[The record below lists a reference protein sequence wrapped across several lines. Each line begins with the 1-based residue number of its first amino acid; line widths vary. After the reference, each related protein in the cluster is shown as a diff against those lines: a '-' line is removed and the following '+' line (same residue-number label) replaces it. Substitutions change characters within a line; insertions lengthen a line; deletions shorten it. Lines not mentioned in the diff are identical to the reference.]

1 MSFRIVDGE
10 LIDYTGD
17 DTEVVIPAGVTSIGK
32 SAFCDCKGLTRIT
45 IPDSVTNIGEHAFE
59 GCMGLTK
66 ITIPDSVTSIGES
79 AFLYCEGLTSVVI
92 GNGVTRIGDNAFCAC
107 ENLTSVTIG
116 NSVKKIGASAF
127 GECPGLKSIIIP
139 DSVVALDYDDYA
151 GGTFCYCTN
160 LTHVSIGKGLK
171 KIGDCAF
178 ADCESL
184 QEIVFHGNVT
194 AIPKNAFEACPKFK
208 VVIDKDLIRSD
219 SGLSAKYVDFDF
231 DFDDT
236 DLVYISLFSSGKKWQ
251 TWLQDRITD
260 ADAIFSEMLSVLESN
275 PGLVKKAQK
284 SLTWFIETYFSN
296 INANNI
302 KRMKKLD
309 GDFIGKIASETTK
322 KQEEHD
328 SLSEF
333 EKPFIGMLSDV
344 EISSEVQKE
353 IKKGIRFSEN
363 QMICSPIILQYIVN
377 SYYMEYKRCASLQHG
392 EYGDYLALKDG
403 RKLQRIESADKL
415 AEKLDYTELVDY
427 LTKKANSPRYRL
439 YIVAWAR
446 YADDKSV
453 KGITWNYKS
462 ELRGKKKQ
470 NIRAET
476 VKESLLLSNT
486 IAAAELFDSIGE
498 LDRYAAKRGVNEMEL
513 RNTDMIP
520 EFGFDSDGVKRY
532 DIGGNVIEA
541 RITDA
546 LKIELFD
553 TNAQK
558 VIRSFP
564 KKSADPAKAEAAA
577 KDFAAFKKDV
587 TAFIKEYDLQTAK
600 MYMIGDSISLDTW
613 NKVYRDHP
621 IISKLNNMIIWQDTA
636 GCTFA
641 VIDGQ
646 IIDSN
651 GNDFMPNDQVR
662 VAHVLDMDADD
673 IVRWQKLLKDKK
685 QSLLLEQVWE
695 PVRQSKNTVDS
706 SRYSGAV
713 ITSKE
718 RNLLKTRL
726 KRRGIN
732 VSAGEVRRE
741 YDYRAGKYIFDSEND
756 MFFDNAAKL
765 HYTVEEKS
773 GDLTLGDFTVRNS
786 KDVRK
791 INAILLELDRI
802 TISAQIRCDN
812 VEAIEEAQ
820 LDELTVSQISDFI
833 KLATENKA
841 TNCTALLLDYKNR
854 KYPEYDSFDEFVL
867 EW

>member
-1 MSFRIVDGE
+1 MSFEKSLLEMIE
-10 LIDYTGD
+10 N
-17 DTEVVIPAGVTSIGK
+17 TE
-32 SAFCDCKGLTRIT
+32 
-45 IPDSVTNIGEHAFE
+45 
-59 GCMGLTK
+59 
-66 ITIPDSVTSIGES
+66 
-79 AFLYCEGLTSVVI
+79 
-92 GNGVTRIGDNAFCAC
+92 
-107 ENLTSVTIG
+107 
-116 NSVKKIGASAF
+116 
-127 GECPGLKSIIIP
+127 
-139 DSVVALDYDDYA
+139 
-151 GGTFCYCTN
+151 
-160 LTHVSIGKGLK
+160 
-171 KIGDCAF
+171 
-178 ADCESL
+178 
-184 QEIVFHGNVT
+184 
-194 AIPKNAFEACPKFK
+194 
-208 VVIDKDLIRSD
+208 IDKDVR
-219 SGLSAKYVDFDF
+219 
-231 DFDDT
+231 
-236 DLVYISLFSSGKKWQ
+236 
-251 TWLQDRITD
+251 
-260 ADAIFSEMLSVLESN
+260 
-275 PGLVKKAQK
+275 KA
-284 SLTWFIETYFSN
+284 
-296 INANNI
+296 
-302 KRMKKLD
+302 
-309 GDFIGKIASETTK
+309 
-322 KQEEHD
+322 
-328 SLSEF
+328 
-333 EKPFIGMLSDV
+333 V
-344 EISSEVQKE
+344 
-353 IKKGIRFSEN
+353 KKGILYEEN
-363 QMICSPIILQYIVN
+363 MTLCSPKILQYIVHICNMQFGKDASKYDAVYQFYDTLDN
-377 SYYMEYKRCASLQHG
+377 SIISKQ
-392 EYGDYLALKDG
+392 LK
-403 RKLQRIESADKL
+403 IADKL
-415 AEKLDYTELVDY
+415 ASLLHQSAFINYLSYEISYCDYRIFL
-427 LTKKANSPRYRL
+427 S
-439 YIVAWAR
+439 AWAR
-446 YADDKSV
+446 YAPDKEIV
-453 KGITWNYKS
+453 KIVNYY
-462 ELRGKKKQ
+462 KKWKCKKTKDKY
-470 NIRAET
+470 RAEGIHDM
-476 VKESLLLSNT
+476 LLLSDT
-486 IAAAELFDSIGE
+486 IAAMKFFDSIGE
-498 LDRYAAKRGVNEMEL
+498 LRKYAQKRGMTESEL
-513 RNTDMIP
+513 RSSTMLPD
-520 EFGFDSDGVKRY
+520 FGFDADGVKRFE
-532 DIGGNVIEA
+532 IGGNVIEV

-600 MYMIGDSISLDTW
+600 MYMIGDSISFNTW

-641 VIDGQ
+641 VINGQ

-685 QSLLLEQVWE
+685 QSLFLEQVWE

-741 YDYRAGKYIFDSEND
+741 YDYRSGKYIFDSEND

-802 TISAQIRCDN
+802 TISVQIRCDN